1 MSRTS
6 SKPANVDEQQDQ
18 SRDDE
23 LAAAIESYKHRL
35 QMQYGEYG
43 QWVAAVDIP
52 APDGGTALA
61 FGVGHP
67 VPVAHV
73 ERYGY
78 ESLGYVKRPDNF
90 VEPGPVPPARQAAA
104 VEQPADSEG
113 STDGDA

>member
-1 MSRTS
+1 MTGKRT
-6 SKPANVDEQQDQ
+6 ATDEQAATQPPADQ
-18 SRDDE
+18 AALD
-23 LAAAIESYKHRL
+23 AAIETYKHRL
-35 QMQYGEYG
+35 RLQYGEYG

-78 ESLGYVKRPDNF
+78 EQLGYVRRPDNF
-90 VEPGPVPPARQAAA
+90 VDPRDERPSAADELAEAIEQA
-104 VEQPADSEG
+104 DH
-113 STDGDA
+113 DA

>member
-1 MSRTS
+1 MTGKRTATGEQ
-6 SKPANVDEQQDQ
+6 PAAVDQDALDAQ
-18 SRDDE
+18 
-23 LAAAIESYKHRL
+23 AAVALETYRHRL
-35 QMQYGEYG
+35 RLQYGEYG

-78 ESLGYVKRPDNF
+78 EALGYVRRPDNF
-90 VEPGPVPPARQAAA
+90 VDPRD
-104 VEQPADSEG
+104 EQPTPADELAEAG
-113 STDGDA
+113 SDEQADHDA